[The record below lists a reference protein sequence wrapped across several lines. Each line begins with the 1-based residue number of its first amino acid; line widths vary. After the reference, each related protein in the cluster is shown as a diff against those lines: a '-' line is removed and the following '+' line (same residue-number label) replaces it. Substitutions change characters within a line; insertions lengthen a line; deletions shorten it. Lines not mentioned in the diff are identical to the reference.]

1 MLISWE
7 RGAEGVKEGNRRR
20 GSEKAVIHWC
30 TAPISHKG
38 QEWTETDVMDWEY
51 NPARAVMSQ
60 LAKTSQPDHR
70 VWIGR
75 KLESAVRSRLKSVL
89 QFDKINFFWV
99 SYAGAQS
106 QVFGLPATALSAFT
120 AKWKFPLGKAF
131 WKHQQSFILTELK
144 SMNVLKAKGFLNKY
158 SPGIIIT
165 ISLLFS

>member
-1 MLISWE
+1 MLCSFLE
-7 RGAEGVKEGNRRR
+7 REEQKGWRRETEEEGVRKLL
-20 GSEKAVIHWC
+20 S
-30 TAPISHKG
+30 
-38 QEWTETDVMDWEY
+38 TDVRPQSPTKVMDWEY
-51 NPARAVMSQ
+51 NPAQAVMSQ

-158 SPGIIIT
+158 SPGIIII